1 MKGSKMTSQDGESRA
16 RRVKGFTLIEL
27 LVVIAIIALLMG
39 IMMPALQRVRKQART
54 VYCLSSLKQLGL
66 AMTAYALDN
75 EDYVPR
81 ALDHEVKWILTFIPY
96 LGSEYKHVQDYREVD
111 VYQCPSFPR
120 QGVGQYGHSNA
131 EQTVDY
137 VVNAWDMTDPG
148 FSTGDR
154 GNQMDEPT
162 KLNHIKSPAMRIY
175 MADNSAG
182 EWRPVVRDR
191 YELDILSRFNYLD
204 VWSSTHLPASK
215 RETKGSNLT
224 RRIAANRHRGDG
236 CNNLFFDGHAD
247 WLHRTKNTARLWCGS
262 EDPSPIN

>member
-1 MKGSKMTSQDGESRA
+1 MKGSRMTSQDKGLAA
-16 RRVKGFTLIEL
+16 RRAKGFTLIEL

-54 VYCLSSLKQLGL
+54 VYCLSSLKQLGI

-75 EDYVPR
+75 EDYIPR
-81 ALDHEVKWILTFIPY
+81 ALDHKVKWILVFIPY

-215 RETKGSNLT
+215 RETKGNNLT
-224 RRIAANRHRGDG
+224 RRIADDRHRGDG

-247 WLHRTKNTARLWCGS
+247 WLHKTKNTARLWCGS

>member
-1 MKGSKMTSQDGESRA
+1 MKGSKMISQDKGHREGKA
-16 RRVKGFTLIEL
+16 KGFTLIEL

-54 VYCLSSLKQLGL
+54 VYCLSSLKQLGV

-75 EDYVPR
+75 EDYIPR
-81 ALDHEVKWILTFIPY
+81 ALDHQVKWILAFIPY

-120 QGVGQYGHSNA
+120 QGVGQHGYSNG

-137 VVNAWDMTDPG
+137 VVNAWDMRDPG
-148 FSTGDR
+148 FSAGDR

-162 KLNHIKSPAMRIY
+162 KLSHVKSPAMRIY

-182 EWRPVVRDR
+182 DWRPVVRNR

-204 VWSSTHLPASK
+204 VWSSTHLPASE
-215 RETKGSNLT
+215 RTNSGDNLT
-224 RRIAANRHRGDG
+224 RRITANRHRGDG

-247 WLHRTKNTARLWCGS
+247 WLHKTKNTARLWCGA
-262 EDPSPIN
+262 EDPNPVN